1 MSVHSVVPAA
11 EPDYCKRGV
20 KVSEAYQ
27 HCFEEAHFLHPYLPL
42 RQHHDILDGCMVEAY
57 ATHTCR
63 SAEDGDGDRVA
74 DDGRCGGGGS
84 GGDGDKGGGSGGGG
98 GDGSGSGG
106 RGGGGDDDDNDN
118 DVWRW

>member
-1 MSVHSVVPAA
+1 MCVHCVVSVA

-27 HCFEEAHFLHPYLPL
+27 HCFEEAHFLHPYMPL

-63 SAEDGDGDRVA
+63 SAEDGDSDRVD
-74 DDGRCGGGGS
+74 DDGRGGGGGS
-84 GGDGDKGGGSGGGG
+84 DGDVGKGGGSGGGG
-98 GDGSGSGG
+98 DDG
-106 RGGGGDDDDNDN
+106 RG
-118 DVWRW
+118 RC